1 MRAAVLK
8 DGGRFAVEDIP
19 DPIPTGRQAVLRV
32 TYCGICGSDL
42 HALRAGTL
50 PIGAVLGHEIVGEIM
65 ALGPDARGFEVG
77 DRVTTLS
84 AVPCDD
90 CPKCKA
96 GLYRS
101 CEKGWQVFGYSGL
114 PGGYAELL
122 LTHTAA
128 LEKAPES
135 LSDIGAALNEPS
147 MVGLYAARASRVRT
161 GDDVAIIGAGPIGL
175 LVLQA
180 VLLSNPN
187 NLWVVETSAGR
198 RAKAIELGATAAFD
212 PTVDDMAAFF
222 LSRCEAGGPDVI
234 FECAGAKGTL
244 QKAIE
249 WVRPGG
255 QVMVPGVNMELDE
268 VSPLTMIGKECEI
281 KGSLGG
287 MDLFRTAL
295 DLLAAGKIKPEQM
308 VTRVISLE
316 EVDEVCQTLG
326 RAGDENVKVLVAPGM
341 ALGAPS
347 PLGGSR

>member
-1 MRAAVLK
+1 MKAAVLR
-8 DGGRFAVEDIP
+8 GGRFAVETLP
-19 DPIPTGRQAVLRV
+19 DPVPMGRQAVLRV

-42 HALRAGTL
+42 HALRAGSL
-50 PIGAVLGHEIVGEIM
+50 PEGAILGHEIVGEIV

-84 AVPCDD
+84 AVPCDQ
-90 CPKCKA
+90 CAKCKA

-101 CEKGWQVFGYSGL
+101 CEKGWQVFGYTGL
-114 PGGYAELL
+114 AGGYAEQL
-122 LTHTAA
+122 LTHTAV
-128 LEKAPES
+128 LEKAPEA

-161 GDDVAIIGAGPIGL
+161 GDNVAIIGAGPIGL
-175 LVLQA
+175 LVLQS
-180 VLLSNPN
+180 VLLSNPAN
-187 NLWVVETSAGR
+187 CWVIETSPGR
-198 RAKAIELGATAAFD
+198 LAKALELGATAGFD
-212 PTVDDMAAFF
+212 PTKDDLPAFF
-222 LSRCEAGGPDVI
+222 LNRCPMGGPDVI

-268 VSPLTMIGKECEI
+268 VSPLTMVGKECEI
-281 KGSLGG
+281 KASLGG

-295 DLLAAGKIKPEQM
+295 DLIAAGKIKPETM
-308 VTRVISLE
+308 VTRIIGLD

-326 RAGDENVKVLVAPGM
+326 TRGDDNVKVLVAPGK
-341 ALGAPS
+341 AA
-347 PLGGSR
+347 R